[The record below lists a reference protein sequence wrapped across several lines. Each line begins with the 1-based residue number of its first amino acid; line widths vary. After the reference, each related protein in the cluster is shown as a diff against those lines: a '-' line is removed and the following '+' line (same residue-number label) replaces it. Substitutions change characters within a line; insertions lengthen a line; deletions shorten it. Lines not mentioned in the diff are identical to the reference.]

1 MENET
6 DLLFREMQPGDK
18 AQMTAFY
25 AALGKESTAFFNVG
39 RGNENRTMDFFS
51 GGRPFHKFYVAETGG
66 VVAGHLFIWDTDC
79 RIPWLGVAVRDDYRG
94 RHIGQFMLRSVEALL
109 AGQGYGGLL
118 LRTAQQNIAARRLYE
133 KCGYTHVGTH
143 PSGEL
148 LYLRRFPT
156 EAAI

>member
-66 VVAGHLFIWDTDC
+66 VLSGI
-79 RIPWLGVAVRDDYRG
+79 
-94 RHIGQFMLRSVEALL
+94 
-109 AGQGYGGLL
+109 
-118 LRTAQQNIAARRLYE
+118 RTAASPGSASPYATSTGAGI
-133 KCGYTHVGTH
+133 
-143 PSGEL
+143 SGSL
-148 LYLRRFPT
+148 CCVRSKRCLPDRGMADCSYGPRSRISPHGGSTKNAGIRTSGRTLP
-156 EAAI
+156 ANCCI